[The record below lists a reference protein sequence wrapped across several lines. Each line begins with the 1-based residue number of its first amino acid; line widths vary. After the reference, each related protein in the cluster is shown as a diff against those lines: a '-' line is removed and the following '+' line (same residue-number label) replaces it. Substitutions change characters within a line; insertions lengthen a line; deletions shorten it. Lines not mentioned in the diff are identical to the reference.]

1 MSTRPLVSD
10 GLTQDASIWR
20 FERKYFIDNLSK
32 YSIEMELLQHPAC
45 FSEVYY
51 PRKINNIYFD
61 TIGMTAFRDNVEG
74 VANRKKSRIRWYDE
88 TFGCIE
94 KPVLEYKVKRGLL
107 GRKSH
112 FELCPFEINA
122 SLGLT
127 KVLKALDTS
136 SLPIW
141 VSTEMKML
149 SAKLLNSYTRK
160 YFLSA
165 DGRFRVTLDTD
176 LKFIYTDISKR
187 SFIWKNLNE
196 RSSIVELKY
205 SVTDDFD
212 AREISS
218 RFRFRMTKSSKYVL
232 GIQNTVLPG
241 TYQF

>member
-1 MSTRPLVSD
+1 MSESLI
-10 GLTQDASIWR
+10 QDDSIWR

-32 YSIEMELLQHPAC
+32 YLIEMELLQHSAC

-51 PRKINNIYFD
+51 PRNINNIYFD
-61 TIGMTAFRDNVEG
+61 SIGMTAFRDNVEG
-74 VANRKKSRIRWYDE
+74 VANRKKSRVRWYDE
-88 TFGCIE
+88 TFGCIK
-94 KPVLEYKVKRGLL
+94 KPVLEYKIKRGLL

-112 FELCPFEINA
+112 FQLCPFEINA

-127 KVLKALDTS
+127 KVLESIDRS
-136 SLPIW
+136 SLPRW
-141 VSTEMKML
+141 VSAEMKNL

-165 DGRFRVTLDTD
+165 DGRFRVTLDTN
-176 LKFIYTDISKR
+176 LKFIYTDISKQ
-187 SFIWKNLNE
+187 SLIWKNLNS

-205 SVTDDFD
+205 SSKDDFD

-241 TYQF
+241 TYQL